1 MLKNDNGSPAITIK
15 QARDSYIRLKVK
27 TADQSVIVDTSI
39 PTLNEFASEYLQ
51 SPTTMSKSQ
60 RTVEKESQCLGIWKA
75 LFGQRKL
82 DRIDTSTIREFI
94 ESRLAGRRINEKYYP
109 PISPRTSVI
118 DLIVIRNLLKTAMD
132 AGHIQ
137 CLPRFPKI
145 KVPPPPRREL
155 VSDENFKRIVSG
167 CSKKKTNG
175 EWVSQNGPQ
184 LADLLLLLDL
194 CGARETEAYGL
205 AWNHVDFTGK
215 KLWLGVGPDFDAS
228 TASVGTGGNCKNRRS
243 RAVDMSRPLEEYLLS
258 MKIRRGENS
267 IWLFP
272 SPKRGAVDRKVISL
286 RESLNLVKN
295 HVGTPN
301 FGFHDCRHRFASRCV
316 MSGIDY
322 MTIAKWLGHQDGGI
336 LIGKVYGHLSDEHQK
351 KMARRL

>member
-155 VSDENFKRIVSG
+155 VSDENFKKIVSG

-228 TASVGTGGNCKNRRS
+228 TASVGTGGGS
-243 RAVDMSRPLEEYLLS
+243 AT
-258 MKIRRGENS
+258 IR
-267 IWLFP
+267 L
-272 SPKRGAVDRKVISL
+272 
-286 RESLNLVKN
+286 
-295 HVGTPN
+295 
-301 FGFHDCRHRFASRCV
+301 
-316 MSGIDY
+316 
-322 MTIAKWLGHQDGGI
+322 
-336 LIGKVYGHLSDEHQK
+336 
-351 KMARRL
+351 